1 MLINVVPRP
10 SFQFRGK
17 LGLKWSDWCLYLVK
31 NTVLLLIS
39 FSFHIP
45 VTVWFRGFFFV
56 LFSMS
61 PFGQLQRR
69 SWSNI
74 NYNVPRKIPTQWH
87 EIVLCKIVDC
97 WVSLSGRQI
106 LTLMVDGWPDL
117 PTQSIKIWQPG
128 NETQQSLSVWH
139 VWFYSLLIYSWV
151 TKYEYW
157 LCRCWANM
165 RLSDSAELQ

>member
-1 MLINVVPRP
+1 MVYLLSPCWCCSYIMLINVVPRP

-17 LGLKWSDWCLYLVK
+17 LGLKLSDWCLYLVK

-45 VTVWFRGFFFV
+45 VTVWFRGFFLSYSACRLLVNCKGGHGATLTIMF
-56 LFSMS
+56 
-61 PFGQLQRR
+61 QE
-69 SWSNI
+69 
-74 NYNVPRKIPTQWH
+74 KIPTQWH

-97 WVSLSGRQI
+97 WVSLSGCQI

-151 TKYEYW
+151 TK
-157 LCRCWANM
+157 
-165 RLSDSAELQ
+165 